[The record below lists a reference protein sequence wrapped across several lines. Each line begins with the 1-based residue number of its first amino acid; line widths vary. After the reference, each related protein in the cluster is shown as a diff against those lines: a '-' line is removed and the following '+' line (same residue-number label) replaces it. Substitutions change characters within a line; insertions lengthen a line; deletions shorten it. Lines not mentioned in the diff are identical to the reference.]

1 MLKTIFKLLLYPLAF
16 CFGLILT
23 SMVVFK
29 WIDVPTSAFMLAH
42 NLESVLDSRTE
53 TAKYEWIDLEEIPES
68 IQIAVITAEDQKF
81 PSHNGIDMDATLEAI
96 NNTLDGKR
104 SRGGSTITQQVVKNL
119 YLWEGRSYLRK
130 ALEIPL
136 ALLLEQVWDK
146 RRILEVYLNI
156 AQFGVSDFGVKR
168 GSLYQLQ
175 KPLHQISTYEA
186 AMLAAVLPAPSQF
199 KARYPSRRLA
209 NKQSFILRQLA
220 RYDGQQYLRALNRS

>member
-1 MLKTIFKLLLYPLAF
+1 MLKATFKLLLYPLAF

-29 WIDVPTSAFMLAH
+29 WIDLPTSAFMLAH
-42 NLESVLDSRTE
+42 NLESVLEGSKE

-68 IQIAVITAEDQKF
+68 VQIAVITAEDQKF

-96 NNTLDGKR
+96 NNVLDGKR

-119 YLWEGRSYLRK
+119 YLWEDRSYLRK
-130 ALEIPL
+130 VLEIPL
-136 ALLLEQVWDK
+136 AMLLELVWDK

-175 KPLHQISTYEA
+175 KPLHQINTDEA
-186 AMLAAVLPAPSQF
+186 ALLAAVLPAPSKF